1 MYQIRPENEFWY
13 GYSGYMIGA
22 NVVKMYNNPLM
33 PMGTVVLMPTV
44 VFVLNT
50 VSQRPTKKG
59 KRDTCK
65 RLGTVCCRCTTCD
78 FTLIIDIN
86 LPYVH
91 VSLNG

>member
-1 MYQIRPENEFWY
+1 
-13 GYSGYMIGA
+13 MIGA

-59 KRDTCK
+59 KRHVQET
-65 RLGTVCCRCTTCD
+65 GYSM
-78 FTLIIDIN
+78 
-86 LPYVH
+86 LPVYYV
-91 VSLNG
+91 